1 MNVATKPAEQTE
13 VLVEEAP
20 APQLPTIR
28 QERKP
33 RAVAA
38 PKPAQ
43 YPGSIAKA
51 ILAVAS
57 QIGAIQKEGW
67 NDFQKYKYT
76 RWEDIAEKLSPL
88 LIAHNLIINQS
99 ELSRSLLEENE
110 KGSVLAIVYHFT
122 IINSEG
128 EQWPAVEWTGIAR
141 LRDGKGVTDDKAAL
155 KAQTQ
160 AEKSFCVKQ
169 FKIITDDVEKE
180 DRHASLPKKDARDVY
195 SKMQAEIDQQ
205 TSLVELGVWGNQN
218 SDRIKALPPDW
229 RNILRERYAEKKA
242 DLENQVATDPNK
254 EVWDEETGEVKATN
268 D

>member
-1 MNVATKPAEQTE
+1 MNVATKPAEHVIEAE
-13 VLVEEAP
+13 VQEAP
-20 APQLPTIR
+20 APQLPAIR

-33 RAVAA
+33 RAPTA
-38 PKPAQ
+38 PKPAV
-43 YPGSIAKA
+43 YSATIAKA

-99 ELSRSLLEENE
+99 ELSRSLLEEND

-169 FKIITDDVEKE
+169 FKIITEQEDEDDKH
-180 DRHASLPKKDARDVY
+180 DSLPKKNARDVY
-195 SKMQAEIDQQ
+195 SKMQAEIAAQ

-218 SDRIKALPPDW
+218 SDRIKVLPPDW
-229 RNILRERYAEKKA
+229 QGILRGRYAEKKA
-242 DLENQVATDPNK
+242 DLENQLSTDPTK
-254 EVWDEETGEVKATN
+254 EVWDEETGEVA
-268 D
+268 